1 MPRFDFFLNKKI
13 ISVELQKRLDVTLR
27 SLIFRRSDLYPMNIV
42 PPAKGINALSKS
54 NRSGKVSLWK
64 SERDVRGNAVPSL
77 RRCSAPQH
85 TASIKVRENEEVKK
99 AAGNRAKITLN
110 VGTANLPLLAL
121 PIPAVTCPSIA
132 PETITTG
139 PPEETNL
146 VHFLADVVLHEGERR
161 GAEDAPHIQLS
172 VPPSTDSQ
180 RDNTP
185 HPNPA
190 DRLMWADREGA
201 LRRCNFLDPE
211 SINAHYPT

>member
-1 MPRFDFFLNKKI
+1 M
-13 ISVELQKRLDVTLR
+13 
-27 SLIFRRSDLYPMNIV
+27 
-42 PPAKGINALSKS
+42 
-54 NRSGKVSLWK
+54 
-64 SERDVRGNAVPSL
+64 RGNALLPL
-77 RRCSAPQH
+77 GCCSGHQKKV
-85 TASIKVRENEEVKK
+85 SIKVRENEEVEED
-99 AAGNRAKITLN
+99 AGNRPKITPN

-121 PIPAVTCPSIA
+121 PIPAAACPSIA

-139 PPEETNL
+139 PPEETDL